1 MSDQTDEKALS
12 LFLAAMPFARIR
24 DQLGMRS
31 VQSVEAAIT
40 RALKKAQKGKSPDS
54 ARQVEIERL
63 DSLYRQLYPL
73 ALQGDLKAVDQCL
86 KIGEQRLRLID
97 APVKAQ
103 SGLLEAYEHTIET
116 LRDQGA
122 LDASDEAV
130 IQSGRM
136 IASQIDYAT
145 THGAGQEVTK
155 ALYLMPHLMNVLDE
169 LGATPEARRRIKE
182 AAGDTKDAPTDP
194 LEAFRLKQFTAGR
207 TA

>member
-182 AAGDTKDAPTDP
+182 AAGDTKETPTDP
-194 LEAFRLKQFTAGR
+194 LEAFRLKQFTAER

>member
-1 MSDQTDEKALS
+1 MSETNDDKALR
-12 LFLAAMPFARIR
+12 LFLAAVSFARIR
-24 DQLGMRS
+24 DQLHMRS
-31 VQSVEAAIT
+31 TQSVEAAIT
-40 RALKKAQKGKSPDS
+40 RALKKAQNGKNPET

-63 DSLYRQLYPL
+63 DSLYRQLYPQ

-182 AAGDTKDAPTDP
+182 AAGDAKETPTDP
-194 LEAFRLKQFTAGR
+194 LEAFRLKQFTAER

>member
-1 MSDQTDEKALS
+1 MSATNDDKALR
-12 LFLAAMPFARIR
+12 LFLAAVSFARIR
-24 DQLGMRS
+24 DQLHMRS
-31 VQSVEAAIT
+31 TQSVEAAIT
-40 RALKKAQKGKSPDS
+40 RALKKAQNGKNPET

-63 DSLYRQLYPL
+63 DSLYRQLYPQ

-145 THGAGQEVTK
+145 THGTGQEVTK

-182 AAGDTKDAPTDP
+182 AAGETKDQPTDP
-194 LEAFRLKQFTAGR
+194 LEAFKLKRFATEATA
-207 TA
+207 

>member
-63 DSLYRQLYPL
+63 DSLYRQLYPQ

-145 THGAGQEVTK
+145 THGTGQEVTK

-182 AAGDTKDAPTDP
+182 AAGEAKEQPTDP
-194 LEAFRLKQFTAGR
+194 LEAFKLKRFATEATA
-207 TA
+207 

>member
-1 MSDQTDEKALS
+1 MSETNDDKALR
-12 LFLAAMPFARIR
+12 LFLAAVSFARIR
-24 DQLGMRS
+24 DQLHMRS
-31 VQSVEAAIT
+31 TQSVEAAIT
-40 RALKKAQKGKSPDS
+40 RALKKAQNGKNPET

-63 DSLYRQLYPL
+63 DSLYRQLYPQ

-103 SGLLEAYEHTIET
+103 SGLLEAYEHTVET
-116 LRDQGA
+116 LREQDELG
-122 LDASDEAV
+122 ASDEAV

-145 THGAGQEVTK
+145 THGTGQEVTK

-182 AAGDTKDAPTDP
+182 AAGETKDQPTDP
-194 LEAFRLKQFTAGR
+194 LEAFKLKRFATEATA
-207 TA
+207 

>member
-1 MSDQTDEKALS
+1 MSETNDDKALR
-12 LFLAAMPFARIR
+12 LFLAAVSFARIR
-24 DQLGMRS
+24 DQLHMRS
-31 VQSVEAAIT
+31 TQSVEAAIT
-40 RALKKAQKGKSPDS
+40 RALKKAQNGKNPET

-63 DSLYRQLYPL
+63 DSLYRQLYPQ

-145 THGAGQEVTK
+145 THGTGQEVTK

-182 AAGDTKDAPTDP
+182 AAGETKDQPTDP
-194 LEAFRLKQFTAGR
+194 LEAFKLKRFATEATA
-207 TA
+207 

>member
-63 DSLYRQLYPL
+63 DSLYRQLYPQ

-145 THGAGQEVTK
+145 THGTGQEVTK

-182 AAGDTKDAPTDP
+182 AAGETKDQPTDP
-194 LEAFRLKQFTAGR
+194 LEAFKLKRFATEATA
-207 TA
+207 